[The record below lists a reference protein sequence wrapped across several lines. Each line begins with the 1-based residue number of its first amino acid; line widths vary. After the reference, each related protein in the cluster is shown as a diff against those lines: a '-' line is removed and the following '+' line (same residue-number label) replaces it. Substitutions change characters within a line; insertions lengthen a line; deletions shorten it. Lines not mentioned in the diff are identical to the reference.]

1 LPHRASRRI
10 IEAQIFDGTDDGTCD
25 PSKILT
31 RQPRANMKLTD
42 DFVKGVP
49 PDDSKAGRK
58 YSDGNAMYL
67 YVKGVGKYWRLAYRF
82 AGKRK
87 DLALG
92 VYPAVSL
99 DEARQK
105 ASSAR
110 DLLNGGVDPGESKK
124 ASKQVQREAAQ
135 GLRPRHPGAVL
146 RDVVL
151 PGLSVT
157 AESFAELLNL
167 PHDGIFQ
174 IINERA
180 PMTCE
185 VALKLERLVS
195 IKAESWLT
203 MQQAVDLWDARTE
216 LKRFQDF
223 GKSLKLADLTA
234 TPDTAQCSTD
244 AANTLLVAK
253 AVSLSKA
260 AMDLSG
266 FTATK
271 G

>member
-1 LPHRASRRI
+1 
-10 IEAQIFDGTDDGTCD
+10 
-25 PSKILT
+25 
-31 RQPRANMKLTD
+31 MKLTD
-42 DFVKGVP
+42 DFVQCVP
-49 PDDSKAGRK
+49 LADSKAGRK
-58 YSDGNAMYL
+58 YSDGKAMYL
-67 YVKGVGKYWRLAYRF
+67 HVNDVRKYWRMSYAY

-87 DLALG
+87 TLALG

-99 DEARQK
+99 EQARSM

-110 DLLNGGVDPGESKK
+110 ELLSGGVDPGETKK
-124 ASKQVQREAAQ
+124 ATKQVQRQAAL

-151 PGLSVT
+151 TGLSAS
-157 AESFAELLNL
+157 AESFADLLNL
-167 PHDGIFQ
+167 PLDGILQ

-185 VALKLERLVS
+185 LALKLERLFS

-216 LKRFQDF
+216 FKRLQDF
-223 GKSLKLADLTA
+223 GKTLRLADLTA
-234 TPDTAQCSTD
+234 IPDPDRGNLD

-253 AVSLSKA
+253 AVSMGKA
-260 AMDLSG
+260 ATVLNGPS
-266 FTATK
+266 K
-271 G
+271 